1 MRENRGAERDCLVR
15 VHRLGRL
22 LAEELAQL
30 RAHERHAA
38 LSADQEHFA
47 ELRRPETA
55 VVEHVVADAQRAVD
69 QLHGQLLQLRP
80 RHLAVEVVAFVADHG
95 DERNVHLRGQA
106 LRERD
111 LGALGSVGDPLEGDA
126 IAFESDPVLLVEPG
140 QEVLHERP
148 VEVDAAEER
157 VSAGGNHLVD
167 VSVQLEDAGVE
178 GTAAEVVDHHP
189 LLERPA
195 LREGD
200 RRRGRL
206 VDDALHVEPRQGA
219 SGTDGLAL
227 VVVVVGGHGDH
238 RARDLG
244 AEPPLGQILHLREH
258 ERGDLLQREDLIPH
272 LHRGLAARA
281 GNDLVAEPV
290 Q

>member
-1 MRENRGAERDCLVR
+1 MASGESCVLKVALTDLRVPRSSAVIVR
-15 VHRLGRL
+15 IDSG
-22 LAEELAQL
+22 
-30 RAHERHAA
+30 
-38 LSADQEHFA
+38 
-47 ELRRPETA
+47 ETA
-55 VVEHVVADAQRAVD
+55 KLMSNTTLPLMPGGRSGTTRVPRYSFCCAWSASPWNTGISSVFWLSCDVQIEYVFLCGSEV
-69 QLHGQLLQLRP
+69 LRSTTFLNRP
-80 RHLAVEVVAFVADHG
+80 PGRPTPMLMGSTSTSTIPPMSPDCMECAAF
-95 DERNVHLRGQA
+95 
-106 LRERD
+106 
-111 LGALGSVGDPLEGDA
+111 
-126 IAFESDPVLLVEPG
+126 AFEGDPVLLVEPG

-238 RARDLG
+238 RPLGLG
-244 AEPPLGQILHLREH
+244 AEPPLGQ
-258 ERGDLLQREDLIPH
+258 
-272 LHRGLAARA
+272 
-281 GNDLVAEPV
+281 
-290 Q
+290 